1 MCKNLIPLTE
11 GMKQEAI
18 PDQLEQ
24 LIDSVGLSPV
34 LDAIAIICHGKAG
47 HIATSWQCMV
57 EAKRWERA
65 GALVA
70 KVASKVDL

>member
-11 GMKQEAI
+11 GMQQKAI
-18 PDQLEQ
+18 PDQLEE
-24 LIDSVGLSPV
+24 LIDRVGLAPV
-34 LDAIAIICHGKAG
+34 LDAISMICFEKSG

-57 EAKRWERA
+57 EARRWEKA
-65 GALVA
+65 GSLVA